1 MANDHVEILSDD
13 DDPLLSPCPFPYNPP
28 PTKRRK
34 NNSDEGVATLLPSSS
49 STLVIL
55 DDDPTPIKK
64 PTQSIFSSS
73 SSPSFVPETPF
84 SSLKDSSKSDVSVL
98 KCANSADPKIGDSS
112 FTLPSRNHREY
123 SGNSGFICLDSDD
136 EARGDCEAEM
146 SKENEDMVAGSN
158 NMEINSSF
166 PDSTS
171 SPWTDDYVED
181 IGGRPSNLEC
191 SYGDAIYQSQG
202 CYEEENGI
210 STSQKDKDVGLNP
223 RRNSRKD
230 DANDR
235 KKKTK
240 EDKLRLIE
248 EKKLKKEQEK
258 LQKQAQKAEA
268 AELKKLQ
275 KEQQKWEN
283 GKFALKSI
291 VAEIDAKVVEI
302 GAIGGPILTRLAE
315 KGLNYRVTSNPIE
328 RSILWT
334 ITVPDE
340 LSKLSSKGSEV
351 PYILIVRQA
360 EEFCNLVSNE
370 TLMEDVLKVQSRYPS
385 YTICYLTN
393 RLKSYINKRE
403 QEQFKDPS
411 NSTWK
416 RPLVDEAF
424 SKLATDF
431 EKVHSRQCV
440 DEAELA
446 EHVVGLTSSLATCQ
460 FRKKLTRLSINA
472 NGSIV
477 PKDFVDKK
485 LIQNN
490 IWLKAL
496 VAIPKVQPRFAVAI
510 GKKYPTMKSLLRVY
524 MDPSKSVH
532 EKEFLLKDI
541 PTEGLLGTEDGRRV
555 GEVCSKRVY
564 RILMAQ
570 NGGIKTDDVE
580 NGADFFR
587 C

>member
-13 DDPLLSPCPFPYNPP
+13 DDPLISPCPYPYNPP
-28 PTKRRK
+28 PAKRRK
-34 NNSDEGVATLLPSSS
+34 NNSDKDDDVTLI
-49 STLVIL
+49 IL
-55 DDDPTPIKK
+55 DDDPTPIKN
-64 PTQSIFSSS
+64 PNQSIFSNSS
-73 SSPSFVPETPF
+73 SSPCFVPETPF
-84 SSLKDSSKSDVSVL
+84 PSLKDSSKSDVSIL
-98 KCANSADPKIGDSS
+98 KCTNSTDPKIGDSS
-112 FTLPSRNHREY
+112 FTLPTQNHKTY
-123 SGNSGFICLDSDD
+123 SGTSGFICLDSGD
-136 EARGDCEAEM
+136 EERGDCEAEM
-146 SKENEDMVAGSN
+146 SKENEDMAAGSN
-158 NMEINSSF
+158 NIEINSSF

-181 IGGRPSNLEC
+181 IAGRPSNLEC
-191 SYGDAIYQSQG
+191 SYGDTIYQSQG
-202 CYEEENGI
+202 CYEEENGVL
-210 STSQKDKDVGLNP
+210 TLQKDKDVELNP
-223 RRNSRKD
+223 RKNSRKD
-230 DANDR
+230 DSNQR
-235 KKKTK
+235 KRKMK

-248 EKKLKKEQEK
+248 GKKLKKEQEK

-291 VAEIDAKVVEI
+291 VAEIDAKVVEL

-315 KGLNYRVTSNPIE
+315 KGLTYRVTSNPIE

-334 ITVPDE
+334 ITVPEE
-340 LSKLSSKGSEV
+340 LSKLSSKGLEV
-351 PYILIVRQA
+351 PYILIVREA

-370 TLMEDVLKVQSRYPS
+370 SLMEDVSKVQSRYPS
-385 YTICYLTN
+385 YTICYLIN

-403 QEQFKDPS
+403 QQQFKDPS
-411 NSTWK
+411 NSTW
-416 RPLVDEAF
+416 RCPPVNEAF

-446 EHVVGLTSSLATCQ
+446 EHVVGLTCSLATCQ
-460 FRKKLTRLSINA
+460 FKKKLTRLSINA

-477 PKDFVDKK
+477 PKEFVDKK
-485 LIQNN
+485 LIKNN

-496 VAIPKVQPRFAVAI
+496 VAIPKIQPRFAVAI

-580 NGADFFR
+580 DGADFFR

>member
-1 MANDHVEILSDD
+1 
-13 DDPLLSPCPFPYNPP
+13 
-28 PTKRRK
+28 
-34 NNSDEGVATLLPSSS
+34 
-49 STLVIL
+49 
-55 DDDPTPIKK
+55 
-64 PTQSIFSSS
+64 
-73 SSPSFVPETPF
+73 
-84 SSLKDSSKSDVSVL
+84 
-98 KCANSADPKIGDSS
+98 
-112 FTLPSRNHREY
+112 
-123 SGNSGFICLDSDD
+123 
-136 EARGDCEAEM
+136 M

-171 SPWTDDYVED
+171 SPCKTSKTMFMSKRLKNAYIRTDDYVED

-191 SYGDAIYQSQG
+191 SYGDVIYQSQG

-210 STSQKDKDVGLNP
+210 STSQKDKDIGLNP

-302 GAIGGPILTRLAE
+302 GAIGDIGYYPGPILTRLAE

-370 TLMEDVLKVQSRYPS
+370 TLMEDVLKFPILVIS
-385 YTICYLTN
+385 L
-393 RLKSYINKRE
+393 E

-424 SKLATDF
+424 SKLATNF

-460 FRKKLTRLSINA
+460 FRKSRGKKLGQCARKKLTRLSINA
-472 NGSIV
+472 NGFIV

-485 LIQNN
+485 LIKNN
-490 IWLKAL
+490 ICIHIFRLKAL

-524 MDPSKSVH
+524 VDPSKSVH